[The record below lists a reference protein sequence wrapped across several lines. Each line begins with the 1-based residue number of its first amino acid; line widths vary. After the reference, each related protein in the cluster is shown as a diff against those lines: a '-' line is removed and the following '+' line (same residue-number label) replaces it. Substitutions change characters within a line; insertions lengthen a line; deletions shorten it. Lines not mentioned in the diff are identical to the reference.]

1 MPWDGETNYLNF
13 SILLKDN
20 GWVNGLVDKSPF
32 NNNLATITSELGS
45 NLYLYQILEE
55 TPNGVMVVDLDHQI
69 LYANPAATKF
79 LGVVYR
85 SLEDGDLQTALGP
98 ENSKFY
104 TLVGEFFSDTDK
116 RNELRI
122 RHEIQIETGVN
133 EIQLLDA
140 VLVYPPSSPSYYLL
154 YLIDIT
160 TRKKLEAKLRRRN
173 TFFHNLIES
182 SVDGII
188 ASDMKGNLIIFN
200 QSAQALLG
208 YDNEEKFKLHVTGL
222 YQDGLAKQILRRM
235 RSNEYGGKGKLK
247 HQELIVKHKNNYDIP
262 VNFSGGIIYDNDKEI
277 ATFGIFTDLRA
288 MLQIE
293 EDLEQTHNMLMQSE
307 KMAGLGRLAAGV
319 AHEINNPMSG
329 IMLYSNLIKEELG
342 DEHQVN
348 DDLQTIINEAE
359 RCKVI
364 VADLLEFSHQTS
376 YEMALIDCNDVIR
389 KTLSV
394 VQNQPLFHNIEI
406 NLRLE
411 DDLAPIF
418 GNSIRLNQVILNIV
432 VNAAQAMEG
441 RGRLNITSRTRAN
454 HDINEIIIADDG
466 PGVEAEF
473 IDQIFEPFFTTKA
486 TGEGTGLGLSV
497 SYAIVKEHKGSI
509 RVSSEL
515 NEGTTFTLR
524 FPAVMET
531 LIGEE
536 YEQ

>member
-1 MPWDGETNYLNF
+1 MTVLV
-13 SILLKDN
+13 KD
-20 GWVNGLVDKSPF
+20 SPF
-32 NNNLATITSELGS
+32 NDNLATITSELGS

-55 TPNGVMVVDLDHQI
+55 TPNGVMVVDLDHQV

-79 LGVVYR
+79 LGVVFR
-85 SLEDGDLQTALGP
+85 SLEDTDLKSALGH
-98 ENSKFY
+98 ENSELF
-104 TLVGEFFSDTDK
+104 TLIEEFFNKPES

-122 RHEIQIETGVN
+122 RHEIQIETGEN

-140 VLVYPPSSPSYYLL
+140 VLVYPPSSPSYYLF

-173 TFFHNLIES
+173 AFFHNLIES

-200 QSAQALLG
+200 QSAQTLLG
-208 YDNEEKFKLHVTGL
+208 YDEEEKFKLHVTGL
-222 YQDGLAKQILRRM
+222 YQEGMAKKILRRM
-235 RSNEYGGKGKLK
+235 RSNDHGGKGKLK
-247 HQELIVKHKNNYDIP
+247 HQELIVKHRNNYDIP
-262 VNFSGGIIYDNDKEI
+262 VNFSGGIIYDHDKEI

-342 DEHQVN
+342 EDHTVN
-348 DDLQTIINEAE
+348 EDLQTIINEAE

-376 YEMALIDCNDVIR
+376 YEMALIDLNDVIR

-406 NLRLE
+406 NLYLDE
-411 DDLAPIF
+411 NLAPIF
-418 GNSIRLNQVILNIV
+418 GNSIRLNQVVLNII
-432 VNAAQAMEG
+432 VNAAQAMDG
-441 RGRLNITSRTRAN
+441 RGKLNITSRTRAN
-454 HDINEIIIADDG
+454 HDINEVIIADNG
-466 PGVEAEF
+466 PGIEADL
-473 IDQIFEPFFTTKA
+473 IDQIFEPFFTTKV

-524 FPAVMET
+524 FPAVLET
-531 LIGEE
+531 LIGDENE
-536 YEQ
+536 Y

>member
-1 MPWDGETNYLNF
+1 MN
-13 SILLKDN
+13 S
-20 GWVNGLVDKSPF
+20 SPF
-32 NNNLATITSELGS
+32 NKNLATITSELGS

-55 TPNGVMVVDLDHQI
+55 TPNGVMVVDLDHRV
-69 LYANPAATKF
+69 LYANPAAAGF
-79 LGVVYR
+79 LGVNYR
-85 SLEDGDLQTALGP
+85 RLEDDNLKTALGP
-98 ENSKFY
+98 ENKELYRLIES
-104 TLVGEFFSDTDK
+104 FFTYPDN
-116 RNELRI
+116 REELRI
-122 RHEIQIETGVN
+122 RHEIQIETGEN
-133 EIQLLDA
+133 ETQILDA

-173 TFFHNLIES
+173 AFFHNLIES

-200 QSAQALLG
+200 QSAQTLLG
-208 YDNEEKFKLHVTGL
+208 YDEEEKFKLHVSGL
-222 YQDGLAKQILRRM
+222 YQQGVAQTILRRM
-235 RSNEYGGKGKLK
+235 RSNDFGGKGKLR
-247 HQELIVKHKNNYDIP
+247 HQELIVKHKNGYDIP
-262 VNFSGGIIYDNDKEI
+262 VNFSGGIIYDNNQEI

-329 IMLYSNLIKEELG
+329 IMLYSNLIKEDLG
-342 DEHQVN
+342 DDHPAG

-376 YEMALIDCNDVIR
+376 YEMALIDINEVIR

-394 VQNQPLFHNIEI
+394 IQNQPLFQNIAI
-406 NLRLE
+406 NLTLQ
-411 DDLAPIF
+411 DGLAPIF
-418 GNSIRLNQVILNIV
+418 GNAIRLNQVVLNIV
-432 VNAAQAMEG
+432 VNGAQAMEG
-441 RGRLNITSRTRAN
+441 RGQINITTRTRAN
-454 HDINEIIIADDG
+454 HDINEMIITDNG
-466 PGVEAEF
+466 PGIDKDIV
-473 IDQIFEPFFTTKA
+473 DQIFEPFFTTKA

-509 RVSSEL
+509 RVSSEIH
-515 NEGTTFTLR
+515 EGTTFTLR
-524 FPAVMET
+524 FPAVMENV
-531 LIGEE
+531 IGEE
-536 YEQ
+536 NEQ